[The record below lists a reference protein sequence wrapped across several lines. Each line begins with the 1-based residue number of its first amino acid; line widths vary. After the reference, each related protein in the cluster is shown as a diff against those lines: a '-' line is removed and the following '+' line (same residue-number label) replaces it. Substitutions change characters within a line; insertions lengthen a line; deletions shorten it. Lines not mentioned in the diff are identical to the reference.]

1 MSCCYD
7 LLIVCGIADEQSE
20 EKKEDIIME
29 DLRMNYELKT
39 IKLKKKIKK
48 IDQST
53 QTDESCLKKIK
64 IKKKIQK
71 EPGT

>member
-7 LLIVCGIADEQSE
+7 LLIVCGIADE
-20 EKKEDIIME
+20 EKKEDMIME
-29 DLRMNYELKT
+29 DLKMNYELKS
-39 IKLKKKIKK
+39 IKSKKKIKK

-53 QTDESCLKKIK
+53 QTDESSFKKSK

-71 EPGT
+71 EPGM